1 MSVVMSRLV
10 FHGFPFKLRLS
21 LVTLKPNRLLNVA
34 NHSRLFDRFEE
45 PNTFLE
51 AGRLWIR

>member
-1 MSVVMSRLV
+1 MSGLV
-10 FHGFPFKLRLS
+10 FHRFPFKLRLS
-21 LVTLKPNRLLNVA
+21 LVTLKPNGLLNVA
-34 NHSRLFDRFEE
+34 SHSRLFDRFEE